1 MGLEQIAVAF
11 FISSLLMLCAF
22 LFSKFI
28 DFIGDDEI
36 GYFATLLLT
45 CIGLGLCL
53 TYILY
58 IWMEWYEMRLE
69 QLIVAIIV
77 FLVVIISGI
86 VLSAAEQ
93 FMYGDDVNLRY
104 VTTIVLIYIIVG
116 IFLFYILRYV

>member
-36 GYFATLLLT
+36 GYFATLLIT

-58 IWMEWYEMRLE
+58 MNGM
-69 QLIVAIIV
+69 V
-77 FLVVIISGI
+77 
-86 VLSAAEQ
+86 
-93 FMYGDDVNLRY
+93 
-104 VTTIVLIYIIVG
+104 
-116 IFLFYILRYV
+116 